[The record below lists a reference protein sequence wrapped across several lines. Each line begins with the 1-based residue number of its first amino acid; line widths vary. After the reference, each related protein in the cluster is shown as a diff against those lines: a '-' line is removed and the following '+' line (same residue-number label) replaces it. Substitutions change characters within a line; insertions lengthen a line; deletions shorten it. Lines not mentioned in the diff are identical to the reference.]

1 MNIELPLPGRDL
13 QVRTQ
18 DGAPEVYDPVRRKWV
33 IFTPEEHVRQ
43 FLLQHLIHT
52 IRYPIGMI
60 AVEKSID
67 VGGLRKR
74 YDIVVFDRAH
84 TPWMLIECKRPDVA
98 INKDVLWQVAT
109 YHNLLQCPYWLM
121 TNGHT
126 TYCAEVKDANCINWL
141 PHLPLYT

>member
-1 MNIELPLPGRDL
+1 
-13 QVRTQ
+13 
-18 DGAPEVYDPVRRKWV
+18 
-33 IFTPEEHVRQ
+33 
-43 FLLQHLIHT
+43 
-52 IRYPIGMI
+52 MI

-141 PHLPLYT
+141 PHLQLNTLLPAKWLQLFGNTPYFDDFCNMRYQPG